1 MGSQLIQPT
10 VTKGRDEV
18 YVAAVPLRATKGDA
32 QLLTSAAYSLNLWNL
47 LHFMVIIKPSSPPPD
62 CQAMVFDF
70 QPKDPENIYVA
81 LAVLSGKAIS
91 GLVEY
96 LIDEE
101 HILERLE
108 GKQKH

>member
-1 MGSQLIQPT
+1 MASQLIQPT

-47 LHFMVIIKPSSPPPD
+47 LHLM
-62 CQAMVFDF
+62 AMVFDF